1 MAKEE
6 AHKWGRYVML
16 GIFIIFGTGVWVAK
30 VLSNTAAIVE
40 VKADVKIVRKDVH
53 KLELRDKD
61 LANMAEQSLTFMS
74 QVNTKLDTIV
84 TEQTK
89 QSVINA
95 VNSEKLK
102 TLTKD

>member
-1 MAKEE
+1 MPKEE
-6 AHKWGRYVML
+6 MHKWGRFILL
-16 GIFIIFGTGVWVAK
+16 GVFIIFATGGWVAK
-30 VLSNTAAIVE
+30 VLSNTAAIIKVE
-40 VKADVKIVRKDVH
+40 DKIEIVGKDVH

-61 LANMAEQSLTFMS
+61 LANMAEQSLLFMS
-74 QVNTKLDTIV
+74 QVNTKLDTIS

-89 QSVINA
+89 QGVINA